1 MSHVIGIRHDS
12 ADEGI
17 PCENGMKV
25 KWYRGRNN
33 VSFVF
38 TTGSLW
44 DGRFFCP
51 KRLEIDLDAVN
62 FKNQNG
68 RISR

>member
-38 TTGSLW
+38 TTGSCRTEDFLLY
-44 DGRFFCP
+44 
-51 KRLEIDLDAVN
+51 KN
-62 FKNQNG
+62 FVEVKK
-68 RISR
+68 